1 MDEKTAYYINDCGAV
16 QEYTSETILP
26 HGNFS
31 VVYKATL
38 LFYKIKVLKWEHGT
52 KRYTNQLYQGKQIIP
67 AELKGYS
74 TIQDALVTAFHRLRD
89 HEKESYIGVHDVI
102 RILEEIPTEL
112 LQFILPNAFIP
123 KFTRENILA
132 KLDEDTDYDFEGM
145 RWDEITDLIVDK
157 IKAYKDEIGKD
168 DTIEGAKKKKAVY

>member
-1 MDEKTAYYINDCGAV
+1 MEKNKAYYTNPCGDV

-38 LFYKIKVLKWEHGT
+38 FFYKIEVLEWEHGT
-52 KRYTNQLYQGKQIIP
+52 KRYTNQLYAGKKIIP

-89 HEKESYIGVHDVI
+89 HEKETYIGVNDVI
-102 RILEEIPTEL
+102 RILEEIPTDL
-112 LQFILPNAFIP
+112 LRVILPNAFIP
-123 KFTRENILA
+123 KFTREKILA
-132 KLDEDTDYDFEGM
+132 KLDEDTDYDFESMG
-145 RWDEITDLIVDK
+145 WDEITNLIVDK
-157 IKAYKDEIGKD
+157 IKAYKDQIHKD
-168 DTIEGAKKKKAVY
+168 DTIEVVEGP